1 MVSYTA
7 YSMDLQKYFS
17 FFYPDLEFNDADL
30 AHENKSSFFKTY
42 TGTYLHSKM
51 TKVPT
56 FHHYSPKSVV
66 FLASPLNSLVGTL
79 KMLLKVVKS

>member
-30 AHENKSSFFKTY
+30 AHENKSSFFKTN
-42 TGTYLHSKM
+42 TVQVPVPTVLYLHSKM

-66 FLASPLNSLVGTL
+66 FLASPLNSLVGT
-79 KMLLKVVKS
+79 